1 MHDLRRLITVLSKN
15 KRASPL
21 VEESILL
28 GLTLFVFMV
37 IAAIIFDLVE
47 FAKNIFSNVVD
58 FTDNIP

>member
-1 MHDLRRLITVLSKN
+1 MHDLRRLITVFSKN

-28 GLTLFVFMV
+28 GLTLFAFMV